1 MRNYTLV
8 KLQSGALNQKRQ
20 ELMKKLVHQ
29 VIQGYER
36 GVPGMCKGETRTLT
50 VPPHLAYGDGGYP
63 GNILHFFSCYIVKY
77 RGPILRVTS
86 PALGSDDLTLDQSVC
101 DEYSNFAGACAG
113 HVTRFFYKI
122 TTLHN
127 FENLSVLH

>member
-1 MRNYTLV
+1 MDFQNIDVILSE
-8 KLQSGALNQKRQ
+8 KLYSCEVAIRRPTLNQKRQ

-63 GNILHFFSCYIVKY
+63 GNILHFCFHAI
-77 RGPILRVTS
+77 
-86 PALGSDDLTLDQSVC
+86 
-101 DEYSNFAGACAG
+101 
-113 HVTRFFYKI
+113 
-122 TTLHN
+122 
-127 FENLSVLH
+127 

>member
-1 MRNYTLV
+1 M

-63 GNILHFFSCYIVKY
+63 GNILHF
-77 RGPILRVTS
+77 
-86 PALGSDDLTLDQSVC
+86 
-101 DEYSNFAGACAG
+101 
-113 HVTRFFYKI
+113 RF
-122 TTLHN
+122 HA
-127 FENLSVLH
+127 VLMYYVVHTA